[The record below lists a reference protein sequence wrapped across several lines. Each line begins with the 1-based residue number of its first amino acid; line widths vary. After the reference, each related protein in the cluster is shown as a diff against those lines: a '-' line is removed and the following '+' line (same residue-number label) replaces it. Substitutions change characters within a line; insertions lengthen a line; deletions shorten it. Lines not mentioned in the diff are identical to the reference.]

1 MASNANGSANGT
13 VGKVKELDQT
23 VSSYN
28 ANAAPAVKVR
38 FLLKHSISFYNNNK
52 NNNNNNNNNINAR
65 NMMEDI

>member
-28 ANAAPAVKVR
+28 ANAAPAVKIH
-38 FLLKHSISFYNNNK
+38 FLLKHSISFYNNY
-52 NNNNNNNNNINAR
+52 NNNNAR
-65 NMMEDI
+65 NMREDI